1 MTEKIKKLIESKNYV
16 EVKRELSE
24 MNEYDI
30 ASIIEELPEEEI
42 IKVFRLLPKD
52 IAADVFAYIDQ
63 DIQKELITLL
73 TNDEAVH
80 IITNMYAD
88 DAVDLLDEMPA
99 SVVTKLLSKVSKEK
113 RININKLLKYP
124 DNSAGSLMTV
134 EYVDLKENSTI
145 KDALSKIR
153 TEGNDKSI
161 IDTCYVVDKKRK
173 LIGTV
178 SLKELIFNDP
188 NIRISD
194 IMDDNVIFVNTL
206 EDQEE
211 VSKIFKD
218 YDINVLPVTDNEER
232 LVGVITVDD
241 VIDIVIQENK
251 EDIEKM
257 AGMVSTEKEYL
268 KMSVWEIW
276 KSRIPWLLLLM
287 ISATFTGKVI
297 QSYENS
303 LAKYAILTSFIPMI
317 MGTVGNAGGQTSVTI
332 IRGLSLD
339 EIEFKDTF
347 KIIWKEIRAGVII
360 GFTLAIANF
369 IKLITIDHI
378 SVIISFVVCLTLLVT
393 IIIAKIVGCLLPLG
407 AKKVGFDP
415 AVMASPFITT
425 ILDTLSLVIFFKI
438 ATIILHI

>member
-1 MTEKIKKLIESKNYV
+1 MTEKIKNLIESKNYV
-16 EVKRELSE
+16 EVKKELSE

-194 IMDDNVIFVNTL
+194 IMDDNVISVNTL

-297 QSYENS
+297 QNYENS

-347 KIIWKEIRAGVII
+347 KIIWKEIRVGVII